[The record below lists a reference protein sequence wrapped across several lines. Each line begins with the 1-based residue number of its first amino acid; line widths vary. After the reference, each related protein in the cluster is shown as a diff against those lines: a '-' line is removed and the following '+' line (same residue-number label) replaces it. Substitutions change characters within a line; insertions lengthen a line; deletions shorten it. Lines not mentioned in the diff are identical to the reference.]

1 MQPPLQ
7 LTVFSDTNNMA
18 TATRHRPREHRV
30 QPGISIWKESLF
42 GIDFLLLQS
51 SPVYYG
57 FEVPHGDGSAV
68 IVIPGFMGTDPL
80 TRNMHG
86 WLRRIGYRPYHSNIG
101 LNADCPNLL
110 VRERL
115 KSTVEQA
122 TSETGRKVHLIG
134 HSLGGVIAHVLAVQM
149 PDQVA
154 SVITLGSPIQGTVVQ
169 RDVFHLAER
178 VRLRILKQQGE
189 RVQSK
194 CYTPHCRCEFSRSLF
209 RSTPASVAHTA
220 IYTRQD
226 GVVDW
231 HYCLSDDPANNF
243 EVPGTHLGLLFNQS
257 VYRIIGQRLGLPQDS
272 SS

>member
-1 MQPPLQ
+1 ML
-7 LTVFSDTNNMA
+7 
-18 TATRHRPREHRV
+18 TATRHRPREHRAH
-30 QPGISIWKESLF
+30 PGISLWKESFF

-101 LNADCPNLL
+101 LNAECPNLL
-110 VRERL
+110 VKERL
-115 KSTVEQA
+115 RATVERA
-122 TSETGRKVHLIG
+122 ASETGRKVHLIG

-154 SVITLGSPIQGTVVQ
+154 SVITLGSPLQGTVVQ

-178 VRLRILKQQGE
+178 VRLRILEQHGE
-189 RVQSK
+189 RVLPT
-194 CYTPHCRCEFSRSLF
+194 CYTPHCRCEFSRSLV
-209 RSTPASVAHTA
+209 RRTPSSVAHTA
-220 IYTRQD
+220 IYTRHD

-231 HYCLSDDPANNF
+231 RYCLSDDPANNF

-257 VYRIIGQRLGLPQDS
+257 AYRIIGQRLSQS
-272 SS
+272 